1 MEKIKFKKILIFFCR
16 LIIFIFSYFI
26 YLVQLIFIFLNF
38 QSISRKLFV
47 YSSYFASISL
57 GISFKINKNYKD
69 EFLRKGIHISNHD
82 NPLDIF
88 VAQYLFRL
96 RTITTVDQHLKNFLP
111 FFEVTLKNYGH
122 YCFDYKNFNE
132 RKFAY
137 IYLKKICSK
146 YKNVLIYPSGSMY
159 TSITKRFSKSVSKL
173 SMINNLEVFAWK
185 FYFEDKSNI
194 EYARNISKY
203 IFKRLFAETIVLKI
217 DKFEVFNPCE
227 YENHEDLHKALREF
241 YSS

>member
-1 MEKIKFKKILIFFCR
+1 MAKIKLRKIFIFFCR
-16 LIIFIFSYFI
+16 LIIFIFSYCI
-26 YLVQLIFIFLNF
+26 YLTQLIFIFFNL
-38 QSISRKLFV
+38 QSISRKLFI

-57 GISFKINKNYKD
+57 GITYKINKNYKN

-88 VAQYLFRL
+88 VAQYLFRI

-122 YCFDYKNFNE
+122 HCFDYKNFNE

-146 YKNVLIYPSGSMY
+146 YNNVLIYPSGSIY
-159 TSITKRFSKSVSKL
+159 TAITKRFSKSVSKL
-173 SMINNLEVFAWK
+173 SMINNLKVFAWK

-203 IFKRLFAETIVLKI
+203 IFKRLFAEKIVLKI

-227 YENHEDLHKALREF
+227 YESHEDLNKALREF